1 MSEPGEVSAWRLV
14 KRAYAEAA
22 FDGEGSFRFG
32 GRWNSR
38 GVRVVYVSSSLS
50 LAALEFL
57 VHLDVAFAVP
67 RLAAFPLR
75 IPAGLVEAFSPE
87 DVGNRPKVL
96 TALSESRATGDRW
109 IREARSAAFAVPSAI
124 IPQEINFLL
133 NPAHPNFSKIK
144 IGPAEAFAF
153 DKRLVPLGP

>member
-1 MSEPGEVSAWRLV
+1 MSERGEVSAWRLV
-14 KRAYAEAA
+14 KRAYAESA

-38 GVRVVYVSSSLS
+38 GFRMVYVSSTLS

-57 VHLDVAFAVP
+57 VHLDAAFAVP
-67 RLAAFPLR
+67 RQVAFPLR
-75 IPAGLVEAFSPE
+75 IPPGLVEAFAPGGGSSPARGLP
-87 DVGNRPKVL
+87 D
-96 TALSESRATGDRW
+96 LSESRSVGDRW
-109 IREARSAAFAVPSAI
+109 IREARSAALAVPSAI

-133 NPAHPNFSKIK
+133 NPAHPDFSKIG

-153 DKRLVPLGP
+153 DKRLVP

>member
-1 MSEPGEVSAWRLV
+1 MSEPGVVSAWRLV

-57 VHLDVAFAVP
+57 VHLDAAFAIPALV
-67 RLAAFPLR
+67 AFPLR
-75 IPAGLVEAFSPE
+75 IPAELLETLSRDGQKSSAGALPGL
-87 DVGNRPKVL
+87 L
-96 TALSESRATGDRW
+96 ESRATGDRW
-109 IREARSAAFAVPSAI
+109 VRDSRSVAFSVPSAI

-133 NPAHPNFSKIK
+133 NPAHPDFCK
-144 IGPAEAFAF
+144 IGIGAAEAFSF
-153 DKRLVPLGP
+153 DRRLLR